1 MDHQK
6 TYNDQLWRDKI
17 QLANKAFSAGE
28 ITPSIQH
35 SLTALRIAQ
44 QLFIEY
50 KSANPLPDSLTA
62 VLVISYLNIA
72 DCWAAQHKKKQQ
84 VLCLIEIYDYLKAM
98 LCDHSISPA
107 LSHQIYGGASK
118 IYLELSICLKEIDA
132 QQILKK
138 AEKDFAALT
147 TLYQAQLSTIH

>member
-1 MDHQK
+1 MNHQK
-6 TYNDQLWRDKI
+6 RYNDQPWKDKI
-17 QLANKAFSAGE
+17 RLANKAFSSGE
-28 ITPSIQH
+28 ITPSFQH

-44 QLFIEY
+44 QLFTEY

-62 VLVISYLNIA
+62 ALVISYLNIA

-84 VLCLIEIYDYLKAM
+84 VLCLIEIYDYLNAM
-98 LCDHSISPA
+98 LCDHSITPA
-107 LSHQIYGGASK
+107 LSHQVYGGASK
-118 IYLELSICLKEIDA
+118 VYLELCLCLKEIDA

-147 TLYQAQLSTIH
+147 TLYQAQLSMVH